1 MLRDNERHSSPKP
14 LPWHHEFITDERI
27 HTNSELV
34 DNFLIAEGVDISF
47 ATRLEPDAR
56 TAYLIRELI
65 GDIDLASTEKQITD
79 NDTQLYKDI
88 GLVVVKPEIYPYVD
102 NILNYF
108 ETIGI
113 DARRMNHVDPTKQM
127 WMEMYGYMLSK
138 YSDVINIYITH
149 RALGFE
155 PIVFAHPRSY
165 SSSDQVGIDKDR
177 EFDSVFCGEVQPGF
191 DGTLR
196 GSIALPAMQSLGF
209 DNMTGYAKSF
219 DPVNYFHDVPSII
232 YKAFNGVHIPSDQN
246 EKIRNMR
253 TLIDGQSK

>member
-1 MLRDNERHSSPKP
+1 MLRDNENHFSFKP
-14 LPWHHEFITDERI
+14 LSWHHELITNEHIKANREAV
-27 HTNSELV
+27 N
-34 DNFLIAEGVDISF
+34 NFLTTEGVDIAL
-47 ATRLEPDAR
+47 ATSLTPEAR

-65 GDIDLASTEKQITD
+65 GDIDPVSTKKQITD
-79 NDTQLYKDI
+79 DDVNLYKDI

-102 NILNYF
+102 NVLNYF

-113 DARRMNHVDPTKQM
+113 DARRMNHVELTKQM

-138 YSDVINIYITH
+138 QPDVINIYITH

-155 PIVFAHPRSY
+155 PIVFAHPATS
-165 SSSDQVGIDKDR
+165 SSSDQAGIDKDR

-209 DNMTGYAKSF
+209 DSMTGYAKSF
-219 DPVNYFHDVPSII
+219 DPVNYFHDVPSVV
-232 YKAFNGVHIPSDQN
+232 YKAFNGVHVPSDQN

-253 TLIDGQSK
+253 TLIDGQSE